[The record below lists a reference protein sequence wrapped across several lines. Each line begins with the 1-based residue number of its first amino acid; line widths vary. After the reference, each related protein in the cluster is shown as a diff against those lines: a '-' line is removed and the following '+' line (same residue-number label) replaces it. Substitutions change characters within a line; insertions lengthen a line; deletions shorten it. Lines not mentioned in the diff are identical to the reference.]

1 MSFKSFRMIGVLSLA
16 ILGICLATQPAAAD
30 QQGWPYNPPD
40 RSWQSRS
47 NGFSQNNQGGYIWS
61 APVVVPEQ
69 VRTEIQLKVPAQ
81 AKIWFDGS
89 PTDDAG
95 ISRRYVSP
103 PLKPGVPYH
112 YAIRVEWRQGDR
124 VIKRNRD
131 ISFGA
136 GDRLNLDF
144 TTPEL
149 TMSR

>member
-1 MSFKSFRMIGVLSLA
+1 MIGVLSLA
-16 ILGICLATQPAAAD
+16 TLGVCLATQPAAAD

-40 RSWQSRS
+40 SSWQSRS
-47 NGFSQNNQGGYIWS
+47 NGFTQNNQGYILS
-61 APVVVPEQ
+61 APIVVPQQ

-81 AKIWFDGS
+81 AKVWFDS
-89 PTDDAG
+89 TPTDDAG

-103 PLKPGVPYH
+103 PLRPGVPYH
-112 YAIRVEWRQGDR
+112 YAIRVEWRDGDR

-136 GDRLNLDF
+136 GDRVRVDF

>member
-1 MSFKSFRMIGVLSLA
+1 MSSKSFSMIGVLFLA
-16 ILGICLATQPAAAD
+16 ILGVCLATQPAAAD

-47 NGFSQNNQGGYIWS
+47 HGFSHNNQAGHIWS
-61 APVVVPEQ
+61 APVFVPE
-69 VRTEIQLKVPAQ
+69 VRSEIRLKVPAQ

-103 PLKPGVPYH
+103 PLRPGVAYH
-112 YAIRVEWRQGDR
+112 YAIRVEWRDGDR

-136 GDRLNLDF
+136 GERVSLDF

-149 TMSR
+149 TKSR

>member
-1 MSFKSFRMIGVLSLA
+1 MSIKSFRMIGVLSLA
-16 ILGICLATQPAAAD
+16 TLGVCLATRPAAAD

-40 RSWQSRS
+40 SSWQSRS
-47 NGFSQNNQGGYIWS
+47 NGFTQNNQGYILS
-61 APVVVPEQ
+61 APIVVPQQ

-81 AKIWFDGS
+81 AKVWFDS
-89 PTDDAG
+89 TPTDDAG

-103 PLKPGVPYH
+103 PLRPGVPYH
-112 YAIRVEWRQGDR
+112 YAIRVEWRDGDR

-136 GDRLNLDF
+136 GDRVRVDF